1 VGFMP
6 SDDARMLGAALE
18 RLLSKLSSQAQV
30 REAMESASG
39 YDPQLWRTCATEV
52 GVHGIAIPVD
62 AGGAGAGL
70 TELGVVFE
78 ALGRALTCGPYL
90 ATIALATPA
99 LVMAVDP
106 AAAAPLL
113 ETIAAGETIATLVWS
128 GAGPAES
135 ELAAAGEAITGT
147 ASIVVDALAAT
158 VLVVSARAA
167 DGSIGVYQVDP
178 AGPGVTRE
186 ALTTLDSTRRL
197 GRVHLEGAPAL
208 MLSADA
214 GVALSQA
221 FAVARLLLA
230 AEQLGG
236 AQQVFEDALD
246 YAKTR
251 LQFGRAIGSFQA
263 VKHRCADM
271 LVEIE
276 LARSLVY
283 HALYAAAQ
291 EPPAAG
297 REAAIAC
304 PFISDAYVRLA
315 ADNIQIHGGIGFTWE
330 HSAHLYLKRAK
341 SSQHLLGNPT
351 RQRRQLAAELGLIGA
366 GA

>member
-1 VGFMP
+1 
-6 SDDARMLGAALE
+6 
-18 RLLSKLSSQAQV
+18 
-30 REAMESASG
+30 
-39 YDPQLWRTCATEV
+39 
-52 GVHGIAIPVD
+52 VHGLAIPVE

-78 ALGRALTCGPYL
+78 ELGRALTCGPYL

-99 LVMAVDP
+99 LVMAVAP
-106 AAAAPLL
+106 STAAPLL
-113 ETIAAGETIATLVWS
+113 TTIAAGETVAALVWG
-128 GAGPAES
+128 GAGPADT
-135 ELAAAGEAITGT
+135 ELVAAGEAVTGT
-147 ASIVVDALAAT
+147 APIVVDAMAAD
-158 VLVVSARAA
+158 VLVVAARSEA
-167 DGSIGVYQVDP
+167 GTVGVYRVDP
-178 AGPGVTRE
+178 EAPGVTRQ

-197 GRVHLEGAPAL
+197 GRVHFDGAPTQMLSSDAAPAL
-208 MLSADA
+208 AR
-214 GVALSQA
+214 A

-236 AQQVFEDALD
+236 AQQVFQDALG

-251 LQFGRAIGSFQA
+251 VQFGRAIGSFQV

-271 LVEIE
+271 LVEVE

-283 HALYAAAQ
+283 HALAVAGEQ
-291 EPPAAG
+291 PTAAG

-304 PFISDAYVRLA
+304 PFVSDAYVRLA

-341 SSQHLLGNPT
+341 SSQHLLGSPT
-351 RQRRQLAAELGLIGA
+351 RQRRHLAAELGLIGV